1 MRRAFISRGPPEGTD
16 DIAFIA
22 ALVDKLANG
31 LLGPQNGDI
40 DGADTIWAF
49 FSRFP

>member
-1 MRRAFISRGPPEGTD
+1 MRSVLRRLGVGAHVPK
-16 DIAFIA
+16 IAT
-22 ALVDKLANG
+22 G

-49 FSRFP
+49 FSQFP